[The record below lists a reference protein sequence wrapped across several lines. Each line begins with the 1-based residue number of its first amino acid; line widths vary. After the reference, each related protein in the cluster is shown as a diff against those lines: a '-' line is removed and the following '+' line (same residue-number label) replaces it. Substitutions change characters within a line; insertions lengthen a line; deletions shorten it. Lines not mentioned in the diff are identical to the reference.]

1 MSDTLRK
8 NFELW
13 RNPKNDKLMT
23 LEDKDRYS
31 ESATETENTS
41 RFKCFRTGIS
51 GGFTTKNKGYKL
63 SLSTRR
69 LNDQKLKAFPI
80 SLLLVLV
87 KTNNGRIFDSVWLV
101 TDGVLWN
108 NYAEKSFY
116 IHRDT
121 CQMQRESSLPDV

>member
-1 MSDTLRK
+1 
-8 NFELW
+8 
-13 RNPKNDKLMT
+13 MT

-80 SLLLVLV
+80 VAIGIGKNQQWQNL
-87 KTNNGRIFDSVWLV
+87 R
-101 TDGVLWN
+101 
-108 NYAEKSFY
+108 
-116 IHRDT
+116 
-121 CQMQRESSLPDV
+121 QRVIGN